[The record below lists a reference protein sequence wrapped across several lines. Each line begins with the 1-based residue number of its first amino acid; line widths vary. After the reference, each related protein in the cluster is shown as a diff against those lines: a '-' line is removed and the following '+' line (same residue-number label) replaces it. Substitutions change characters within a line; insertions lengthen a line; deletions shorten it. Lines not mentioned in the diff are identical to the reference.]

1 MKKQYLLLFALVFI
15 WSCGVSQYIPRRE
28 PARPRPS
35 DNTPTDPK
43 LPGLGDL
50 EGEVSGNVQVG
61 LASWYGIEEHKRRA
75 ASGEVFDKD
84 ELTAAHKALPM
95 DSIVRVTNLENGMD
109 VIVRINDR
117 GPFVA
122 GRVIDLSY
130 AAAKEVDLIGPGT
143 AQVKVEV
150 ISTPHREDN
159 YFKGKYVVQVG
170 SFKDK
175 SNAYKLK
182 KKLSTNFDNVNVH
195 KYSHNNDSYY
205 RVRLVGYDTKSS
217 AEREYKKLRKLGYK
231 PRIKLE

>member
-1 MKKQYLLLFALVFI
+1 MRKEYLLILTLVFT
-15 WSCGVSQYIPRRE
+15 WSCGFSKYY
-28 PARPRPS
+28 
-35 DNTPTDPK
+35 PK
-43 LPGLGDL
+43 RQPKPKPPVQQELPGLGDL

-61 LASWYGIEEHKRRA
+61 LASWYGIEEHKNRA

-95 DSIVRVTNLENGMD
+95 DSIVRVTNLENGKD

-122 GRVIDLSY
+122 GRIIDLSH

-143 AQVKVEV
+143 VKVKVEV
-150 ISTPHREDN
+150 ISTPNREDN

-170 SFKDK
+170 SFRDK
-175 SNAYKLK
+175 SNAYNLK
-182 KKLSTNFDNVNVH
+182 KKLSRDFDNVDVH
-195 KYSHNNDSYY
+195 EYSLKNDKYY
-205 RVRLVGYDTKSS
+205 RVRLVGFNTKSK
-217 AEREYKKLRKLGYK
+217 AEAEYNKLRKLGYK

>member
-1 MKKQYLLLFALVFI
+1 MKKEFLLICMLIFA
-15 WSCGVSQYIPRRE
+15 WSCGVSKYYPKRK
-28 PARPRPS
+28 PKPRP
-35 DNTPTDPK
+35 PVEQE

-150 ISTPHREDN
+150 ISTPNREDN

-182 KKLSTNFDNVNVH
+182 KKLSANFDNVNVH
-195 KYSHNNDSYY
+195 EYSHNNDSYY
-205 RVRLVGYDTKSS
+205 RIRLVGYDTKSS
-217 AEREYKKLRKLGYK
+217 AEAEYKKLKNLGYK